1 MAYINVENVVNNVKY
16 FLTIIMLSLLV
27 ACGSAP
33 IDDNKPV
40 VYEPSA
46 AVETSTLIYI
56 PKLKVDSKG
65 QLVAYKAETNPYLRR
80 QGSVRG
86 DSVEA
91 FIQAKRAFKANNLDQ
106 AQLILEELTAS
117 NKRLSGP
124 WVMLGDVILQRNELD
139 EDTLNTAEQHYSK
152 AILIN
157 KYNVNAYL
165 RLAKVKRMQG
175 DFSKAKST
183 YADVL
188 ALWKDFPEA
197 HLNLGILYDI
207 YLNDDV
213 KAQKHIEAYQF
224 LTEGENTEVAQWLL
238 EIQGRTGMAT
248 ELNVQ
253 KQNIP
258 NKPIS

>member
-1 MAYINVENVVNNVKY
+1 MVYINIESVTANLRY
-16 FLTIIMLSLLV
+16 SLFAALLSLLV

-33 IDDNKPV
+33 IDDGKPV
-40 VYEPSA
+40 LYQPA
-46 AVETSTLIYI
+46 ATVETSTLTYI

-65 QLVAYKAETNPYLRR
+65 QVAPYKADVNPYLRR

-91 FIQAKRAFKANNLDQ
+91 FIQAKREFKANNLDQ
-106 AQLILEELTAS
+106 AQRILETLTA
-117 NKRLSGP
+117 NNERLSGP
-124 WVMLGDVILQRNELD
+124 WVMLGDIALKKNPLAKNTLD
-139 EDTLNTAEQHYSK
+139 IAEQHYSK

-157 KYNVNAYL
+157 KYNINAYL

-175 DFSKAKST
+175 DFNKAKGT

-188 ALWKDFPEA
+188 SLWKDFPEA
-197 HLNLGILYDI
+197 HLNLGVLYDV

-224 LTEGENTEVAQWLL
+224 LTEGKNAEVAQWLL
-238 EIQGRTGMAT
+238 EIQQRTGMAT

-253 KQNIP
+253 KQSAT

>member
-1 MAYINVENVVNNVKY
+1 MNYSKWFSFGICV
-16 FLTIIMLSLLV
+16 SLLV

-33 IDDNKPV
+33 INDAAPV
-40 VYEPSA
+40 VYEPVA
-46 AVETSTLIYI
+46 AVEASTLRYI
-56 PKLKVDSKG
+56 PKLSVSGQG
-65 QLVAYKAETNPYLRR
+65 QLIPYKAERNPYLKRR
-80 QGSVRG
+80 SSVRS

-91 FIQAKRAFKANNLDQ
+91 FIQAKRAFKSNNIDQ
-106 AQLILEELTAS
+106 AESILLELTDK
-117 NKRLSGP
+117 NKKLSGP
-124 WVMLGDVILQRNELD
+124 WVMLGDIAVVKETLD
-139 EDTLNTAEQHYSK
+139 IAEQHYSK

-157 KYNVNAYL
+157 KNNVNAYL

-175 DFSKAKST
+175 DFNKAKST
-183 YADVL
+183 YADAL

-197 HLNLGILYDI
+197 HLNLGVLYDL

-224 LTEGENTEVAQWLL
+224 LTNGENIEVSQWLL

-253 KQNIP
+253 KQSDP